1 MGWGLKVGI
10 AVGEGMGE
18 HYSLS
23 FDFVEL
29 RFCHRGLH
37 SSREAAADA
46 RSSAGESGRCAK
58 WYATAHARR
67 RRKTNRGAHG
77 QRRGA
82 ALEGRLESAAVISRI
97 IRERHVNRA
106 SHPQGV
112 LFEWNCAAY
121 RAQFPFLCRG
131 REVWLGRLLP
141 CNSAAHEE

>member
-1 MGWGLKVGI
+1 MRQV
-10 AVGEGMGE
+10 V
-18 HYSLS
+18 HY
-23 FDFVEL
+23 
-29 RFCHRGLH
+29 RAR
-37 SSREAAADA
+37 A
-46 RSSAGESGRCAK
+46 RSK
-58 WYATAHARR
+58 AR
-67 RRKTNRGAHG
+67 KQNRGAHG

-82 ALEGRLESAAVISRI
+82 VLEGQLKSAAVISRI

-141 CNSAAHEE
+141 CNSAAQFHVEE